1 MNELVRLTDGVHSVP
16 IKQLLKD
23 QFGFRH
29 DFLGIAGLVVVGF
42 CVLFAATF
50 AFAIRFFNFQR
61 R

>member
-1 MNELVRLTDGVHSVP
+1 MNELVKLTDGVQAAP
-16 IKQLLKD
+16 IKQLLKH

-29 DFLGIAGLVVVGF
+29 DFLGVAGFVVVGF